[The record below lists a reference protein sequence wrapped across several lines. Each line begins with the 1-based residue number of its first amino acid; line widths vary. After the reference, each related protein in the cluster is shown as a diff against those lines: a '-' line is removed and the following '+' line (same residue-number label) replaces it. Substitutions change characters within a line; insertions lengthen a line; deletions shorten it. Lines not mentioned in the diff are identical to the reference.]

1 MLCITSKLKPQRQS
15 CLIRLLSLTALAVAS
30 HSCAVASLLHMPASV
45 FTTCCNLTDVA
56 NTNSPRAHDPFTPHP
71 PHTFQQEWLGS
82 RDVVTL
88 GTNCAHKEH
97 HSEKCDLMNTKLPD
111 EFRDITLPAA
121 YVLQHTESP
130 LAVMFSG
137 TVAILTNALHV

>member
-1 MLCITSKLKPQRQS
+1 MSDLHQQA
-15 CLIRLLSLTALAVAS
+15 LLAKA
-30 HSCAVASLLHMPASV
+30 
-45 FTTCCNLTDVA
+45 DVS

-71 PHTFQQEWLGS
+71 PHRFRHEWLGS

-121 YVLQHTESP
+121 YMLQHTEST
-130 LAVMFSG
+130 LAVMFSV
-137 TVAILTNALHV
+137 TVANLTNAVHVRVTGFS